1 MFPEFS
7 AFKFIFSN
15 MSIRISD
22 FYKVDGCNAA
32 SYDNYRKIASV
43 VDGFKPSG
51 RKIMYTVLK
60 KNVTSHVG
68 RHTYA
73 CLCLA
78 AGVRIEAVQRTLGHT
93 DIRTTQIYAKLVDQD
108 VDNAFANAKLD
119 GVG

>member
-1 MFPEFS
+1 MP
-7 AFKFIFSN
+7 
-15 MSIRISD
+15 SITK
-22 FYKVDGCNAA
+22 Y
-32 SYDNYRKIASV
+32 NYYLKQVAGYAGV
-43 VDGFKPSG
+43 
-51 RKIMYTVLK
+51 K

-108 VDNAFANAKLD
+108 VVNAFANAKLD